1 MGRDMEKWDTYP
13 EIWKQCIKQTAE
25 NTSLMVVKHHHLIRG
40 SRIIALEK
48 LISAIDHQPSSQK
61 YFNNL
66 FPNIELQW
74 K

>member
-1 MGRDMEKWDTYP
+1 
-13 EIWKQCIKQTAE
+13 
-25 NTSLMVVKHHHLIRG
+25 MVVKHHHLIRG

-48 LISAIDHQPSSQK
+48 LICAIDHQPSSQK

-66 FPNIELQW
+66 FPNIELPW